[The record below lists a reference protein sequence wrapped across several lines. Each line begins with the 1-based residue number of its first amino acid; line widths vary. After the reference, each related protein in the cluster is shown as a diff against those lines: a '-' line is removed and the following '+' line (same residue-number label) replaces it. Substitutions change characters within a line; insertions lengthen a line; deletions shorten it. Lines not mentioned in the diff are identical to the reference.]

1 MLVEACGERFGR
13 RLWMQENVSM
23 IFKPTGN
30 ETSLGKA
37 KVKMF
42 FGFFIAYDSERNIDS
57 LRVQKIATVS
67 NARLLQKL

>member
-1 MLVEACGERFGR
+1 
-13 RLWMQENVSM
+13 M